1 MKHLKRYKI
10 FESKSSLKFVKQ
22 PIKKGAKTETYNVVK
37 DGEVIGQ
44 IKWSSR
50 MRGYAFLPEKQHDDE
65 IKNFIKNLMSKREKS
80 KLKTNESIKESES
93 KEDIIQTI
101 KDILLTLSDLDYTI
115 SVTQNNLYRRDF
127 NIDSLIGYEFII
139 RIVRYTDKPLVI
151 TDEIKEDF
159 ITMNDYL
166 ESEGFTS
173 IKAHYVRE
181 LFTNSADSQIQENF
195 VDFIKSIE
203 SWAIKKISTKFP
215 YRFRNLLFSTKK
227 IESE

>member
-1 MKHLKRYKI
+1 MKYLKKYKI
-10 FESKSSLKFVKQ
+10 F
-22 PIKKGAKTETYNVVK
+22 
-37 DGEVIGQ
+37 
-44 IKWSSR
+44 
-50 MRGYAFLPEKQHDDE
+50 
-65 IKNFIKNLMSKREKS
+65 
-80 KLKTNESIKESES
+80 ES

-101 KDILLTLSDLDYTI
+101 KDILLPLSDLDYTI
-115 SVTQNNLYRRDF
+115 SVTQNNLYRGDF

-139 RIVRYTDKPLVI
+139 RIVRYTDKPLVV

-203 SWAIKKISTKFP
+203 SWTSTKFP

>member
-1 MKHLKRYKI
+1 MKWLKTYKI
-10 FESKSSLKFVKQ
+10 F
-22 PIKKGAKTETYNVVK
+22 
-37 DGEVIGQ
+37 
-44 IKWSSR
+44 
-50 MRGYAFLPEKQHDDE
+50 
-65 IKNFIKNLMSKREKS
+65 
-80 KLKTNESIKESES
+80 ES

-101 KDILLTLSDLDYTI
+101 KDILLPLSDLDYTI
-115 SVTQNNLYRRDF
+115 SVTQNNLYRGDF
-127 NIDSLIGYEFII
+127 NMLRHGANRSIGYEFII

-173 IKAHYVRE
+173 IKAHYVRDE
-181 LFTNSADSQIQENF
+181 SQIQENF

-203 SWAIKKISTKFP
+203 SWTSTKFSN
-215 YRFRNLLFSTKK
+215 RFRNLLFTGKK

>member
-1 MKHLKRYKI
+1 MKWLKTYKI
-10 FESKSSLKFVKQ
+10 F
-22 PIKKGAKTETYNVVK
+22 
-37 DGEVIGQ
+37 
-44 IKWSSR
+44 
-50 MRGYAFLPEKQHDDE
+50 
-65 IKNFIKNLMSKREKS
+65 
-80 KLKTNESIKESES
+80 ES

-101 KDILLTLSDLDYTI
+101 KDILLPLSDLDYTI
-115 SVTQNNLYRRDF
+115 SVTQNNLYRGDF
-127 NIDSLIGYEFII
+127 NIDSCLIGYEFII
-139 RIVRYTDKPLVI
+139 RIVRYTDKPLVV

-203 SWAIKKISTKFP
+203 SWTSTKFP
-215 YRFRNLLFSTKK
+215 YRFRNLLFTAKK

>member
-1 MKHLKRYKI
+1 MKYLKKYKL
-10 FESKSSLKFVKQ
+10 F
-22 PIKKGAKTETYNVVK
+22 
-37 DGEVIGQ
+37 
-44 IKWSSR
+44 
-50 MRGYAFLPEKQHDDE
+50 
-65 IKNFIKNLMSKREKS
+65 
-80 KLKTNESIKESES
+80 ES
-93 KEDIIQTI
+93 KEDIIQTV
-101 KDILLTLSDLDYTI
+101 KDILLPLSDLDYTI
-115 SVTQNNLYRRDF
+115 SFTQNNLYRGDF

-203 SWAIKKISTKFP
+203 SWTSTKFP

>member
-1 MKHLKRYKI
+1 MKYLKRYKI

-22 PIKKGAKTETYNVVK
+22 PTKKGSKTETYNVVK

-65 IKNFIKNLMSKREKS
+65 IKNFIKNLMSKRKKS
-80 KLKTNESIKESES
+80 KLKINESIKESES

-101 KDILLTLSDLDYTI
+101 KDILLPLSDLDYTI
-115 SVTQNNLYRRDF
+115 SVTQNNLYRGDF

-173 IKAHYVRE
+173 IKAHYVRDE
-181 LFTNSADSQIQENF
+181 SQIQENF

-203 SWAIKKISTKFP
+203 SWTSTKFSN
-215 YRFRNLLFSTKK
+215 RFRNLLFTGKK

>member
-1 MKHLKRYKI
+1 MKRIKTYKI
-10 FESKSSLKFVKQ
+10 FESDDLRKYH
-22 PIKKGAKTETYNVVK
+22 G
-37 DGEVIGQ
+37 GEVIGQ

-80 KLKTNESIKESES
+80 KLKTNESIKES
-93 KEDIIQTI
+93 DIIQTI
-101 KDILLTLSDLDYTI
+101 KDILLPLSDLDYTI
-115 SVTQNNLYRRDF
+115 SVTQNNLYRGDF

-139 RIVRYTDKPLVI
+139 RIVRYTDKPLVV

-173 IKAHYVRE
+173 IKAHYVRDKV
-181 LFTNSADSQIQENF
+181 AHDSQIQENF

-203 SWAIKKISTKFP
+203 SWTSTKFP

>member
-1 MKHLKRYKI
+1 MKWLKTYKI
-10 FESKSSLKFVKQ
+10 F
-22 PIKKGAKTETYNVVK
+22 
-37 DGEVIGQ
+37 
-44 IKWSSR
+44 
-50 MRGYAFLPEKQHDDE
+50 
-65 IKNFIKNLMSKREKS
+65 
-80 KLKTNESIKESES
+80 ES

-101 KDILLTLSDLDYTI
+101 KYILLPLSDLDYTI
-115 SVTQNNLYRRDF
+115 SVTQNNLYRGDF

-139 RIVRYTDKPLVI
+139 RIVRYTDKPLVV

-203 SWAIKKISTKFP
+203 SWTSTKFP
-215 YRFRNLLFSTKK
+215 YRFRNLLFTTKK

>member
-1 MKHLKRYKI
+1 MKYLKKYKI
-10 FESKSSLKFVKQ
+10 F
-22 PIKKGAKTETYNVVK
+22 
-37 DGEVIGQ
+37 
-44 IKWSSR
+44 
-50 MRGYAFLPEKQHDDE
+50 
-65 IKNFIKNLMSKREKS
+65 
-80 KLKTNESIKESES
+80 ES

-101 KDILLTLSDLDYTI
+101 KDILLPLSDLDYTI
-115 SVTQNNLYRRDF
+115 SVTQNNLYRGDF

-173 IKAHYVRE
+173 IKAHYVRD
-181 LFTNSADSQIQENF
+181 DSQIQENF

-203 SWAIKKISTKFP
+203 SWTSTKFSN
-215 YRFRNLLFSTKK
+215 RFRNLLFTAKK

>member
-1 MKHLKRYKI
+1 
-10 FESKSSLKFVKQ
+10 
-22 PIKKGAKTETYNVVK
+22 
-37 DGEVIGQ
+37 
-44 IKWSSR
+44 
-50 MRGYAFLPEKQHDDE
+50 
-65 IKNFIKNLMSKREKS
+65 
-80 KLKTNESIKESES
+80 
-93 KEDIIQTI
+93 
-101 KDILLTLSDLDYTI
+101 
-115 SVTQNNLYRRDF
+115 
-127 NIDSLIGYEFII
+127 
-139 RIVRYTDKPLVI
+139 LVI

-203 SWAIKKISTKFP
+203 SWTSIKFP
-215 YRFRNLLFSTKK
+215 YRFRNLLFTAKK

>member
-1 MKHLKRYKI
+1 MKYLKKYKI
-10 FESKSSLKFVKQ
+10 F
-22 PIKKGAKTETYNVVK
+22 
-37 DGEVIGQ
+37 
-44 IKWSSR
+44 
-50 MRGYAFLPEKQHDDE
+50 
-65 IKNFIKNLMSKREKS
+65 
-80 KLKTNESIKESES
+80 ES

-101 KDILLTLSDLDYTI
+101 KDILLPLSDLDYTI
-115 SVTQNNLYRRDF
+115 SVTQNNLYRGDF

-139 RIVRYTDKPLVI
+139 RIVRYTDKPLVV

-203 SWAIKKISTKFP
+203 SWTSTKFP
-215 YRFRNLLFSTKK
+215 YRFRNLLFTAKK